1 MTDGCIIWV
10 GIDMSSVTS
19 SLTLTPSLT
28 PRHQPWPVSPSHQKK
43 GGEEGREGGKKRKGF
58 ELRHLLIPL
67 TVVVSSFIFIMALDG
82 AANEVIPIIRARFD
96 LFV

>member
-1 MTDGCIIWV
+1 MKLKSRWV

-43 GGEEGREGGKKRKGF
+43 GGEEGREGEKKREEQKKK
-58 ELRHLLIPL
+58 EEPKKEKKNTII
-67 TVVVSSFIFIMALDG
+67 TI
-82 AANEVIPIIRARFD
+82 VIYLKTI
-96 LFV
+96 